1 MTVFSMHPIREMMG
15 FVSLSYTFSIQLSN
29 ELSLCAHVISTL
41 YRGSSR
47 HWTYHG
53 TILHTWQFKQV
64 APSYTKSHVLHSLR
78 TLICF
83 FDTRPCANRSSSFT
97 VYNPYWIITL
107 RDGNLMYLN
116 YELPFY
122 ITLDKVKVENIL
134 PRPFSSW
141 ASQQNCQP
149 WEGQC
154 S

>member
-47 HWTYHG
+47 HWTYHC

-64 APSYTKSHVLHSLR
+64 DPSYTKSQVLHSLR

-116 YELPFY
+116 IDSLFY
-122 ITLDKVKVENIL
+122 ITLGMGDNW
-134 PRPFSSW
+134 PWPFSSW

-149 WEGQC
+149 WEGQY